1 MTFSSPGTDYSP
13 MSKELE
19 AARQHPV
26 NTLYVQRKKLSEKG
40 DIDLLRLYESGD
52 KEAFDILFRR
62 YKKPLYRFI
71 LKFLRDEE
79 ASRDAVQDVFIK
91 VLKNPSRFE
100 ARSRFS
106 TWLHA
111 VARNLCLDMLRK
123 RKIRNHPSLSHV
135 PMGANGATGPALSEC
150 LAAPGL
156 GTDEEAER
164 GSMRLRLLVAI
175 SSIPKAQRRV
185 FVLRELAGMSFR
197 EIAKE
202 LGIPLNTS
210 KSTMRYALS
219 NLKKALAKLDEER
232 KAHT

>member
-1 MTFSSPGTDYSP
+1 MTFSSPDTDSSLSS
-13 MSKELE
+13 SKLS
-19 AARQHPV
+19 AARRGRFIKPAQDL
-26 NTLYVQRKKLSEKG
+26 TEMG
-40 DIDLLRLYESGD
+40 DIELLRLYESGD
-52 KEAFDILFRR
+52 NQAFDMLFRR

-111 VARNLCLDMLRK
+111 VAKNLCLDMLRK
-123 RKIRNHPSLSHV
+123 RKIRNHPSLSQA
-135 PMGANGATGPALSEC
+135 PKGKDGMDAGPALSER
-150 LAAPGL
+150 LRAPGL

-164 GSMRLRLLVAI
+164 GSVRLRLLVAI
-175 SSIPKAQRRV
+175 RSIPLQQRRV

-197 EIAKE
+197 EIAQE
-202 LGIPLNTS
+202 LKIPLNTS
-210 KSTMRYALS
+210 KSTMRYALG
-219 NLKKALAKLDEER
+219 NLRKALAQLDAER
-232 KAHT
+232 KRQN

>member
-1 MTFSSPGTDYSP
+1 MTFSSPDTDSCL
-13 MSKELE
+13 SSSNLS
-19 AARQHPV
+19 AARHQVPEFSQV
-26 NTLYVQRKKLSEKG
+26 LSDKG
-40 DIDLLRLYESGD
+40 DIELLKLYESGVR
-52 KEAFDILFRR
+52 KAFEVLFRR

-71 LKFLRDEE
+71 MKFLRDEE

-91 VLKNPSRFE
+91 VLKDPSRFE

-135 PMGANGATGPALSEC
+135 PTGHNGIPTGPALAETLPAS
-150 LAAPGL
+150 GL

-164 GSMRLRLLVAI
+164 GSIRLRLLVAI
-175 SSIPKAQRRV
+175 SSIPAQQRRV

-197 EIAKE
+197 EIAHE
-202 LGIPLNTS
+202 LDIPLNTS
-210 KSTMRYALS
+210 KSTMRYALV
-219 NLKKALAKLDEER
+219 NLRKALAKLKEER
-232 KAHT
+232 SRAD